1 MTGGSGKTY
10 AHMYL
15 DCTMREYDH
24 WNLDKSRIYLQ
35 DMRHGKQGRWGYN
48 AVIAS
53 HGGRG
58 GGSRSA

>member
-1 MTGGSGKTY
+1 
-10 AHMYL
+10 
-15 DCTMREYDH
+15 MREYDH